1 MYNNG
6 NSSKNVT
13 GASVVDGTLEN
24 ADYADNAISGD
35 KIDGG
40 TISGSVT
47 LVTPDIG
54 TPSAGTLTN
63 CSGTASSLTAGNVTT
78 NANLTG
84 VVTSSGNATAIADNA
99 ISGDKIDAG
108 IISNLQSTGI
118 DDRLSTGTV
127 VYTKDSNAVGIGVTP
142 KTWHTAYR
150 ALQFGTTGAIG
161 AESGDA
167 FSFIGANAYINASGA
182 WSRTTADFAA
192 LHTMANGT
200 HSFRVAGTST
210 ADSAISWTE
219 AMSIDNSGNV
229 LIGTTTAGGK
239 LTSTST
245 SNGTFGSASVGTD
258 YAKSSRVT
266 SGAGYADFF
275 YTGTGSTY
283 AGYIYANGG
292 TTTYATTSDYRLKE
306 NVVPMTGSI
315 DRLKDLKPS
324 KFNFIGEDK
333 TVDGFLA
340 HEAQSV
346 VPECVHG
353 TKDAMHPEVLYTSDD
368 ELPEGVNIGDVK
380 EASAPDYQGI
390 DQSKLVPLLVA
401 SLQEA
406 IARIEILENV

>member
-1 MYNNG
+1 MYNSG
-6 NSSKNVT
+6 NSSKNVR
-13 GASVVDGTLEN
+13 GSAIVDGTVEA
-24 ADYADNAISGD
+24 ADLATAVNNDIADGVAGKATADLALPLAGGAMTGAITTNSTF
-35 KIDGG
+35 DG
-40 TISGSVT
+40 V
-47 LVTPDIG
+47 DIATRDG
-54 TPSAGTLTN
+54 ILTTT
-63 CSGTASSLTAGNVTT
+63 TATANDALPKTGGALTGAVTT
-78 NANLTG
+78 NSTFDG
-84 VVTSSGNATAIADNA
+84 RDVATDGAALDVLDLAINSAADAAA
-99 ISGDKIDAG
+99 ITIDA
-108 IISNLQSTGI
+108 SEN
-118 DDRLSTGTV
+118 
-127 VYTKDSNAVGIGVTP
+127 VG
-142 KTWHTAYR
+142 
-150 ALQFGTTGAIG
+150 
-161 AESGDA
+161 
-167 FSFIGANAYINASGA
+167 
-182 WSRTTADFAA
+182 
-192 LHTMANGT
+192 
-200 HSFRVAGTST
+200 
-210 ADSAISWTE
+210 
-219 AMSIDNSGNV
+219 
-229 LIGTTTAGGK
+229 IGTTTPVAPLTVRTADGGFTQLEPTGSVANATTTGLRLSGKAGEALRYVAIECYNGGANNVNNMVFKTSNNDVVTERMRIDYLGNVLVGTTTTYGK

-245 SNGTFGSASVGTD
+245 INGSWGSVSIGTN

-266 SGAGYADFF
+266 SGAGYVDFF

-340 HEAQSV
+340 HEAQAV

-406 IARIEILENV
+406 IARIEILENA